1 MYVTYS
7 RYHLQPPGGGTNTVK
22 RAAKQAALLIAGQ
35 L

>member
-7 RYHLQPPGGGTNTVK
+7 RYHLQPPGGGQNTVK
-22 RAAKQAALLIAGQ
+22 QAAKQAELLKVGQ